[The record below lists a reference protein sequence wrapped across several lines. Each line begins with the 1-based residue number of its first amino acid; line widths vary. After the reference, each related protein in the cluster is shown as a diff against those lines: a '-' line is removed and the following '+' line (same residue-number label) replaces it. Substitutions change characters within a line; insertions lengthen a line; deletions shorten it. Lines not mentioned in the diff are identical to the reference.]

1 MGGSQTYIN
10 STQFFTNTYAKQKIF
25 LYVIQ
30 VALIFALE
38 NPLKQSNMVGP
49 IIPGVFCN
57 MNA

>member
-1 MGGSQTYIN
+1 M
-10 STQFFTNTYAKQKIF
+10 TNTYAKQKIF